1 MRKAGFSC
9 CRGNQIT
16 NTGYRL
22 GKRRD
27 AETKIKG
34 GREEENPLENFRAMN
49 CFTTLSSNRT
59 VPSAKLSSAVLV
71 STRYLPPTQFVI
83 LGDLCFSKQEEIFR
97 DREEKKIKHTPHHLI
112 SVIVLRCLYEEMC
125 SEEVRVLTRQV
136 RMPNWPLK
144 TLLNNN
150 NNKKCERVCE
160 CITPLA
166 STPYL
171 RDKSNLDFPSGR
183 TKAKPY
189 VYSEHSQLILDACA
203 KHKSHG

>member
-97 DREEKKIKHTPHHLI
+97 DREEKKLKHTPHHLI
-112 SVIVLRCLYEEMC
+112 LVIVLRCLYEEMC
-125 SEEVRVLTRQV
+125 SEEVRVLT
-136 RMPNWPLK
+136 
-144 TLLNNN
+144 LLNNN
-150 NNKKCERVCE
+150 NNKKNASMFVSAS
-160 CITPLA
+160 PLLHPLHISGINLTSIFLQA
-166 STPYL
+166 EQKPSRTYTVSTA
-171 RDKSNLDFPSGR
+171 N
-183 TKAKPY
+183 
-189 VYSEHSQLILDACA
+189 
-203 KHKSHG
+203 

>member
-1 MRKAGFSC
+1 MLSWKS
-9 CRGNQIT
+9 N
-16 NTGYRL
+16 NKHRL
-22 GKRRD
+22 QAWQTEGCGDQNK
-27 AETKIKG
+27 

-150 NNKKCERVCE
+150 NKKNASVFVSAS
-160 CITPLA
+160 PLLHPLHISGINLTSIFRQA
-166 STPYL
+166 EQKPSRTYTVSTA
-171 RDKSNLDFPSGR
+171 N
-183 TKAKPY
+183 
-189 VYSEHSQLILDACA
+189 
-203 KHKSHG
+203 